1 MKNFL
6 PIFLICALLIPAQA
20 KQTIKQ
26 NPVLN
31 TLEQELKRE
40 FKQLKKAK
48 PPVYFLSYQITERD
62 NFYLGATLGTI
73 NYEKKINEAYL
84 DVDVRVGTPELD
96 NTRKIKLI
104 DMDNL
109 SNNSNKNPFLIKV
122 SLTDDNALKNSIW
135 LTTDLAAKAAQE
147 KYLKVLNN
155 NKTAATRNDNSAD
168 FSKAPKKTAQYIAD
182 MPEIKIDIP
191 KLKKEMENLSAL
203 MKGYDFIYASSVDFY
218 LVRETNY
225 FVNSEGAKIKE
236 PRVLIRLN
244 YQINSRNKDG
254 MQLSRTN
261 SYDGITMQDLASEE
275 QIKQDILNSIEEL
288 KQLQNAPS
296 ADTFHGPVILKNR
309 AAGVFFHEILGH
321 RVEGH
326 RQKDDDF
333 GQTFTQKVGEQI
345 VAPIITVYDDPTMTH
360 FKNIPLRGHYL
371 YDDEGTP
378 SQKTMLVKNGIL
390 KGFLMGRSPI
400 KNFPN
405 SNGHGRKSYGRKV
418 VSRMGV
424 TVVKAQNQVPYDEL
438 VQKLKV
444 EIKRQNKPYGL
455 IIDDISGGF
464 TNTDTYSPQSFKV
477 QPLLVYKVFPDDR
490 PNELIRGADIV
501 GTPLTSFNKIIAAA
515 DDDALFNGTC
525 GAESGWVPVSAIAPS
540 LLISELEVEK
550 VNKTYENLPIL
561 PPPSAP
567 VKTETKTKKG
577 VK

>member
-1 MKNFL
+1 MKKYIL
-6 PIFLICALLIPAQA
+6 PLFIICVLLMPAQA
-20 KQTIKQ
+20 KQNIKQ

-31 TLEQELKRE
+31 VMEQELNRE
-40 FKQLKKAK
+40 FKQLKKVK

-62 NFYLGATLGTI
+62 NFYLSATLGTI
-73 NYEKKINEAYL
+73 NYEKIIKEAYL
-84 DVDVRVGTPELD
+84 DTDVRVGTPELD
-96 NTRKIKLI
+96 NTHKIKLV
-104 DMDNL
+104 DADKL
-109 SNNSNKNPFLIKV
+109 NNSSNKNLFLIKV
-122 SLTDDNALKNSIW
+122 SLTDENALKNALW
-135 LTTDLAAKAAQE
+135 LNTDLAAKAAQE
-147 KYLKVLNN
+147 QYQKVLNN
-155 NKTAATRNDNSAD
+155 NKTASTRNDTSAD
-168 FSKAPKKTAQYIAD
+168 FSKAPKTPSKYIAD
-182 MPEIKIDIP
+182 MPEITINIP
-191 KLKKEMENLSAL
+191 ELKTEMENLSAL
-203 MKGYDFIYASSVDFY
+203 MKGKKFIFSSGVDFY

-225 FVNSEGAKIKE
+225 FVNSEGTKIKE
-236 PRVLIRLN
+236 PRVLIRLS

-261 SYDGITMQDLASEE
+261 SYDAITMADLPSQEK
-275 QIKQDILNSIEEL
+275 IKQDILKSIEEL
-288 KQLQNAPS
+288 KELQNAPS

-345 VAPIITVYDDPTMTH
+345 VAPIITVYDNPTMTH
-360 FKNIPLRGHYL
+360 FKGIPLRGHYL

-378 SQKTMLVKNGIL
+378 AQKAMMIENGIL

-424 TVVKAQNQVPYDEL
+424 TVVEAKNQIPYEEL
-438 VQKLKV
+438 VQKLKA

-464 TNTDTYSPQSFKV
+464 TNIDTYSPQSFKV

-515 DDDALFNGTC
+515 NDDTLFNGTC

-550 VNKTYENLPIL
+550 VNKTYDNLPIL
-561 PPPSAP
+561 PPPSAENNSKQE
-567 VKTETKTKKG
+567 VK
-577 VK
+577 

>member
-1 MKNFL
+1 MKNYFL

-20 KQTIKQ
+20 KQTIQ
-26 NPVLN
+26 QDPVLN

-62 NFYLGATLGTI
+62 NFYLGATLGTV
-73 NYEKKINEAYL
+73 NFEKKINEAYL
-84 DVDVRVGTPELD
+84 DVDVRVGSPELD
-96 NTRKIKLI
+96 NTRKIKLM
-104 DMDNL
+104 DMDRL
-109 SNNSNKNPFLIKV
+109 SNNTNKNPFLIKV
-122 SLTDDNALKNSIW
+122 SLTNEAALKNSIW

-147 KYLKVLNN
+147 QYLKVLNN
-155 NKTAATRNDNSAD
+155 TKTAAARNDNSAD
-168 FSKAPKKTAQYIAD
+168 FSKAPKKPARYIAD
-182 MPEIKIDIP
+182 MPEVEINIP
-191 KLKKEMENLSAL
+191 ELKKEMENLSAL
-203 MKGYDFIYASSVDFY
+203 MKGYDFIYASNIDFY
-218 LVRETNY
+218 LVKETNY
-225 FVNSEGAKIKE
+225 FVNSESAKIKE
-236 PRVLIRLN
+236 PRILIRLS

-261 SYDGITMQDLASEE
+261 SYDGISMQDLPNEE
-275 QIKQDILNSIEEL
+275 QIKQDILKSIDEL

-360 FKNIPLRGHYL
+360 FKGIPLRGHYL

-378 SQKTMLVKNGIL
+378 SQKAMMIENGIL

-405 SNGHGRKSYGRKV
+405 SNGHGRKSYGREV

-424 TVVKAQNQVPYDEL
+424 TVVEAKNQIPYDEL
-438 VQKLKV
+438 VQKLKE

-477 QPLLVYKVFPDDR
+477 QPLLVYKVFPGDR
-490 PNELIRGADIV
+490 PNELVRGADIV

-515 DDDALFNGTC
+515 DDNALFNGTC

-561 PPPSAP
+561 PPPSA
-567 VKTETKTKKG
+567 EIKTKKE

>member
-1 MKNFL
+1 MKNYIL
-6 PIFLICALLIPAQA
+6 PIFLICTLLMPAQA
-20 KQTIKQ
+20 KQNKLQ
-26 NPVLN
+26 SPVLN

-48 PPVYFLSYQITERD
+48 PPVYFMSYQITEL
-62 NFYLGATLGTI
+62 NNLYLSATLGTI
-73 NYEKKINEAYL
+73 NYEKKIQEAYL
-84 DVDVRVGTPELD
+84 DVDVRVGSREMD

-104 DMDNL
+104 DMDLL
-109 SNNSNKNPFLIKV
+109 SNNSNKNPFVIKV
-122 SLTDDNALKNSIW
+122 SLTNPASLKNSIW
-135 LTTDLAAKAAQE
+135 LTTDLVAKAAQE
-147 KYLKVLNN
+147 QYLKVLNN
-155 NKTAATRNDNSAD
+155 SKTAATRNDNSAD
-168 FSKAPKKTAQYIAD
+168 FSKTPKHPAQYIAD
-182 MPEIKIDIP
+182 MPNVEINVTE
-191 KLKKEMENLSAL
+191 LKKEMENLSAL
-203 MKGYDFIYASSVDFY
+203 MKGYTFIYASSVDFN

-236 PRVLIRLN
+236 PRILIRLN

-261 SYDGITMQDLASEE
+261 SYDGISMQDLPTEE
-275 QIKQDILNSIEEL
+275 QIKQDILKSIEEL

-345 VAPIITVYDDPTMTH
+345 VSPIITVYDDPTMTH
-360 FKNIPLRGHYL
+360 FKGIPLRGHYL

-378 SQKTMLVKNGIL
+378 AQKAMMVENGVL

-400 KNFPN
+400 KNFPK

-424 TVVKAQNQVPYDEL
+424 TVVEAQNQIPYEEL
-438 VQKLKV
+438 VQKLKE

-477 QPLLVYKVFPDDR
+477 QPLLVYKVFPDNR
-490 PNELIRGADIV
+490 PDELIRGADIV

-515 DDDALFNGTC
+515 DDNALFNGTC

-550 VNKTYENLPIL
+550 VNKTYENVPIL
-561 PPPSAP
+561 PPPSA
-567 VKTETKTKKG
+567 ETKTKKE

>member
-1 MKNFL
+1 MKNYIL
-6 PIFLICALLIPAQA
+6 SIFLICALLTPVQA
-20 KQTIKQ
+20 KQNKQQ
-26 NPVLN
+26 NPMLN

-48 PPVYFLSYQITERD
+48 PPVYFLSYQITER
-62 NFYLGATLGTI
+62 NNLYLGATLGTV
-73 NYEKKINEAYL
+73 NYEKKIQEAYL
-84 DVDVRVGTPELD
+84 DVDVRVGSRELD

-122 SLTDDNALKNSIW
+122 SLTDDKALKNSIW

-155 NKTAATRNDNSAD
+155 NKTSATRSDSSAD
-168 FSKAPKKTAQYIAD
+168 FSKAPKKPAQHIAD
-182 MPEIKIDIP
+182 MPEIQINIP
-191 KLKKEMENLSAL
+191 ELKTEMANLSAL
-203 MKGYDFIYASSVDFY
+203 MKGYNFIYASNVDFY

-261 SYDGITMQDLASEE
+261 SYDGITMQDLPSED

-296 ADTFHGPVILKNR
+296 SDTFHGPVILKNR

-378 SQKTMLVKNGIL
+378 AQKAVLVENGIL

-424 TVVKAQNQVPYDEL
+424 TVVKAQNQISYDEL
-438 VQKLKV
+438 VQKLKE

-540 LLISELEVEK
+540 MLISELEVEK

-561 PPPSAP
+561 PPPSAE
-567 VKTETKTKKG
+567 KQTKKE

>member
-1 MKNFL
+1 MKKIFL
-6 PIFLICALLIPAQA
+6 PILLICTLLIPVQA
-20 KQTIKQ
+20 KQIQ
-26 NPVLN
+26 SPVLN
-31 TLEQELKRE
+31 TLEQELNRE

-48 PPVYFLSYQITERD
+48 PPVYFMSYQITERD
-62 NFYLGATLGTI
+62 NFYLSATLGTI
-73 NYEKKINEAYL
+73 NYEKTVNEAYL
-84 DVDVRVGTPELD
+84 DVDVRVGSPELD

-104 DMDNL
+104 DMDRL

-122 SLTDDNALKNSIW
+122 SLTNDKALKNTLW

-147 KYLKVLNN
+147 QYLKVVNN
-155 NKTAATRNDNSAD
+155 TKTASTRNDNSAD
-168 FSKAPKKTAQYIAD
+168 FSKTPKKPSKYIAN
-182 MPEIKIDIP
+182 MPEIKIDVP
-191 KLKKEMENLSAL
+191 QLKKEMKELSSL
-203 MKGYDFIYASSVDFY
+203 MKGYDFIYASSMDFD
-218 LVRETNY
+218 LIRETNY
-225 FVNSEGAKIKE
+225 FVNSEGTKIKE

-261 SYDGITMQDLASEE
+261 SYDGITMADLPGQEK
-275 QIKQDILNSIEEL
+275 IKQDILKSIEEL

-333 GQTFTQKVGEQI
+333 GQTFTQKVGKQI
-345 VAPIITVYDDPTMTH
+345 VSPIITVYDDPTMTH
-360 FKNIPLRGHYL
+360 FKNTPLRGHYL

-378 SQKTMLVKNGIL
+378 AQKAMMVENGIL

-424 TVVKAQNQVPYDEL
+424 TVVKAQNQIPYEEL
-438 VQKLKV
+438 VKKLKE

-540 LLISELEVEK
+540 MLISELEVEK

-561 PPPSAP
+561 PPPSAE
-567 VKTETKTKKG
+567 KQIKKEA
-577 VK
+577 K

>member
-1 MKNFL
+1 MKKFL
-6 PIFLICALLIPAQA
+6 PIFLICALLAPAQA
-20 KQTIKQ
+20 KNTKPQSL
-26 NPVLN
+26 VLN

-40 FKQLKKAK
+40 FKQLKKAT
-48 PPVYFLSYQITERD
+48 PPVYFMSYQITERD
-62 NFYLGATLGTI
+62 NFYLDATLGTI
-73 NYEKKINEAYL
+73 SSEQTIKDAFL
-84 DVDVRVGTPELD
+84 DVDIRVGNQKLD
-96 NTRKIKLI
+96 NTRKIKLLDI
-104 DMDNL
+104 DNL
-109 SNNSNKNPFLIKV
+109 ANYSNKNPFLIKV
-122 SLTDDNALKNSIW
+122 SLNDMAALKNSLW

-147 KYLKVLNN
+147 QYLKVLNN
-155 NKTAATRNDNSAD
+155 TKTAAERNDTSDD
-168 FSKAPKKTAQYIAD
+168 FSKTPQKPSQYIAN
-182 MPEIKIDIP
+182 MPEININIP
-191 KLKKEMENLSAL
+191 ELKTELENLSVL
-203 MKGYDFIYASSVDFY
+203 MKGYDFIYSSSVDFY
-218 LVRETNY
+218 LVKETNY

-236 PRVLIRLN
+236 PRVLIRLS
-244 YQINSRNKDG
+244 YKLNSRNKDG

-261 SYDGITMQDLASEE
+261 SYDAITMADLPDQDK
-275 QIKQDILNSIEEL
+275 IKQDILKSIEEL

-345 VAPIITVYDDPTMTH
+345 VAPIITVYDDPTLTH

-378 SQKTMLVKNGIL
+378 SQKTMLVENGIL

-400 KNFPN
+400 KNFPV

-424 TVVKAQNQVPYDEL
+424 TVIKAQDQIPYDEL
-438 VQKLKV
+438 VLKLKE
-444 EIKRQNKPYGL
+444 EIKTQNKPYGL

-550 VNKTYENLPIL
+550 VNKSYENLPIL
-561 PPPSAP
+561 PPPSSNNTKQE
-567 VKTETKTKKG
+567 VK
-577 VK
+577 

>member
-1 MKNFL
+1 
-6 PIFLICALLIPAQA
+6 
-20 KQTIKQ
+20 
-26 NPVLN
+26 
-31 TLEQELKRE
+31 
-40 FKQLKKAK
+40 
-48 PPVYFLSYQITERD
+48 
-62 NFYLGATLGTI
+62 
-73 NYEKKINEAYL
+73 
-84 DVDVRVGTPELD
+84 
-96 NTRKIKLI
+96 
-104 DMDNL
+104 
-109 SNNSNKNPFLIKV
+109 
-122 SLTDDNALKNSIW
+122 
-135 LTTDLAAKAAQE
+135 
-147 KYLKVLNN
+147 
-155 NKTAATRNDNSAD
+155 
-168 FSKAPKKTAQYIAD
+168 
-182 MPEIKIDIP
+182 MPEIKINIP
-191 KLKKEMENLSAL
+191 ELKKEMETLSAL
-203 MKGYDFIYASSVDFY
+203 MKGHDFIYSSSVDFY

-236 PRVLIRLN
+236 PRILIRLN
-244 YQINSRNKDG
+244 YQITSRNKDG
-254 MQLSRTN
+254 MQLSRSN
-261 SYDGITMQDLASEE
+261 SYDGISMADLPNQDTV
-275 QIKQDILNSIEEL
+275 KQDILKSIEEL

-296 ADTFHGPVILKNR
+296 ADTFNGPVILKNR

-333 GQTFTQKVGEQI
+333 GQTFTQKVGKQ
-345 VAPIITVYDDPTMTH
+345 VVSPIITVYDDPTLTH

-378 SQKTMLVKNGIL
+378 SQKAMLIENGIL

-400 KNFPN
+400 KNFPT

-418 VSRMGV
+418 VARMGV
-424 TVVKAQNQVPYDEL
+424 TVVKAKNPVPFAEL
-438 VQKLKV
+438 EQKLKE

-515 DDDALFNGTC
+515 DDEALFNGTC

-561 PPPSAP
+561 PPPSAKP
-567 VKTETKTKKG
+567 QTAKEVK
-577 VK
+577 

>member
-20 KQTIKQ
+20 KQTKQ
-26 NPVLN
+26 QSPVLN
-31 TLEQELKRE
+31 TLEQELNRE

-73 NYEKKINEAYL
+73 NYDKKIKEAYL

-104 DMDNL
+104 DMDRL
-109 SNNSNKNPFLIKV
+109 SNNSNKNQFLIKV
-122 SLTDDNALKNSIW
+122 SLTDDKALKNSIW
-135 LTTDLAAKAAQE
+135 LTTDLVAKAAQE
-147 KYLKVLNN
+147 QYLKVLNN

-168 FSKAPKKTAQYIAD
+168 FSKAPKKPSVYIAD
-182 MPEIKIDIP
+182 MPEIKINIP
-191 KLKKEMENLSAL
+191 ELKKEMENLSAL

-261 SYDGITMQDLASEE
+261 SYDGVTMKDLPSVE
-275 QIKQDILNSIEEL
+275 QIKKDILKSIEEL

-378 SQKTMLVKNGIL
+378 SQKTMLVENGIL

-424 TVVKAQNQVPYDEL
+424 TIVKAQNQVPYDEL
-438 VQKLKV
+438 VRKLKE

-501 GTPLTSFNKIIAAA
+501 GTPLTSFNKITAAA
-515 DDDALFNGTC
+515 DDEALFNGTC

-561 PPPSAP
+561 PPPSAEI
-567 VKTETKTKKG
+567 KTEKEAK
-577 VK
+577 

>member
-6 PIFLICALLIPAQA
+6 PILLICALLIPAQA
-20 KQTIKQ
+20 KQNTIQ

-62 NFYLGATLGTI
+62 NCYLGATLGTV
-73 NYEKKINEAYL
+73 NFEKKINEAYL
-84 DVDVRVGTPELD
+84 DVDVRVGSPELD
-96 NTRKIKLI
+96 NTRKIKLLDI
-104 DMDNL
+104 DRL

-122 SLTDDNALKNSIW
+122 SLTNEAALKNSIW

-147 KYLKVLNN
+147 QYLKVLNN
-155 NKTAATRNDNSAD
+155 TKTAAARNDNSAD
-168 FSKAPKKTAQYIAD
+168 FSKAPKKPAEYIAD
-182 MPEIKIDIP
+182 MPEVKINIP
-191 KLKKEMENLSAL
+191 ELKKEMENLSAL
-203 MKGYDFIYASSVDFY
+203 MKGYDFIYASNIDFY
-218 LVRETNY
+218 LVKETNY

-236 PRVLIRLN
+236 PRILIRLS

-261 SYDGITMQDLASEE
+261 SYDGISMQDLPSEE
-275 QIKQDILNSIEEL
+275 QIKQDILKSIDEL

-345 VAPIITVYDDPTMTH
+345 VAPIITVYDDPTITH

-378 SQKTMLVKNGIL
+378 AQKAMMIENGIL

-400 KNFPN
+400 KNFPS

-424 TVVKAQNQVPYDEL
+424 TVVKAKNQIPYGEL
-438 VQKLKV
+438 VQKLKE

-515 DDDALFNGTC
+515 DDDTLFNGTC

-561 PPPSAP
+561 PPPSA
-567 VKTETKTKKG
+567 ETKNKKE

>member
-1 MKNFL
+1 MKNYFL

-20 KQTIKQ
+20 KQTIQ
-26 NPVLN
+26 QDPVLN

-62 NFYLGATLGTI
+62 NFYLGATLGTV
-73 NYEKKINEAYL
+73 NFEKKINEAYL
-84 DVDVRVGTPELD
+84 DVDVRVGSPELD
-96 NTRKIKLI
+96 NTRKIKLM
-104 DMDNL
+104 DMDRL
-109 SNNSNKNPFLIKV
+109 SNNTNKNPFLIKV
-122 SLTDDNALKNSIW
+122 SLTNEAALKNSIW

-147 KYLKVLNN
+147 QYLKVLNN
-155 NKTAATRNDNSAD
+155 TKTAAARNDNSAD
-168 FSKAPKKTAQYIAD
+168 FSKAPKKPARYIAD
-182 MPEIKIDIP
+182 MPEVEINIP
-191 KLKKEMENLSAL
+191 ELKKEMENLSAL
-203 MKGYDFIYASSVDFY
+203 MKGYDFIYASNIDFY
-218 LVRETNY
+218 LVKETNY
-225 FVNSEGAKIKE
+225 FVNSESAKIKE
-236 PRVLIRLN
+236 PRILIRLS

-261 SYDGITMQDLASEE
+261 SYDGISMQDLPNEE
-275 QIKQDILNSIEEL
+275 QIKQDILKSIDEL

-360 FKNIPLRGHYL
+360 FKGIPLRGHYL

-378 SQKTMLVKNGIL
+378 SQKAMIIENGIL

-405 SNGHGRKSYGRKV
+405 SNGHGRKSYGREV

-424 TVVKAQNQVPYDEL
+424 TVVEAKNQIPYDEL
-438 VQKLKV
+438 VQKLKE

-477 QPLLVYKVFPDDR
+477 QPLLVYKVFPGDR
-490 PNELIRGADIV
+490 PNELVRGADIV

-515 DDDALFNGTC
+515 DDNALFNGTC

-561 PPPSAP
+561 PPPSA
-567 VKTETKTKKG
+567 EIKTKKE

>member
-1 MKNFL
+1 MKKYIL
-6 PIFLICALLIPAQA
+6 PLFIICVLLMPAQA
-20 KQTIKQ
+20 KQNVKQ

-31 TLEQELKRE
+31 VMEQELKRE

-62 NFYLGATLGTI
+62 NFYLSATLGTL
-73 NYEKKINEAYL
+73 NYDRKVNEAYL
-84 DVDVRVGTPELD
+84 DVDVRVGSRELD
-96 NTRKIKLI
+96 NTRKIKVV

-109 SNNSNKNPFLIKV
+109 TNSSNKNPFLVKV
-122 SLTDDNALKNSIW
+122 SLTDYNALKNSLW

-147 KYLKVLNN
+147 QYLKVLNN
-155 NKTAATRNDNSAD
+155 IQTAAERNDTSAD
-168 FSKAPKKTAQYIAD
+168 FSKSSPKPFKYIAD
-182 MPEIKIDIP
+182 MPEIKINTNEI
-191 KLKKEMENLSAL
+191 KTELEELSGL
-203 MKGYDFIYASSVDFY
+203 MKGKEFILSSSVDFY
-218 LVRETNY
+218 LVKETNY
-225 FVNSEGAKIKE
+225 FVNSEGTKIKE
-236 PRVLIRLN
+236 PRVLIRLS

-261 SYDGITMQDLASEE
+261 SYDGITMADLPSQEK
-275 QIKQDILNSIEEL
+275 IKQDILKSIEEL
-288 KQLQNAPS
+288 KELQNAPS

-333 GQTFTQKVGEQI
+333 GQTFTQKVGQQI
-345 VAPIITVYDDPTMTH
+345 VSPIITVYDDPTLKH

-378 SQKTMLVKNGIL
+378 AQRALLIEDGIL
-390 KGFLMGRSPI
+390 KGFLMGRTPI
-400 KNFPN
+400 KNFPS
-405 SNGHGRKSYGRKV
+405 SNGHGRKSFGRKT
-418 VSRMGV
+418 VSRMGI
-424 TVVKAQNQVPYDEL
+424 TVVKAKEQVSFDEL
-438 VQKLKV
+438 VQKLKA

-515 DDDALFNGTC
+515 NDDALFNGTC

-561 PPPSAP
+561 PPPSAENNSKQE
-567 VKTETKTKKG
+567 VK
-577 VK
+577 

>member
-1 MKNFL
+1 MKNYFL
-6 PIFLICALLIPAQA
+6 SFILICTLILPVQA
-20 KQTIKQ
+20 KQAQNIKAQ
-26 NPVLN
+26 SPVLN

-48 PPVYFLSYQITERD
+48 PPVYFMSYQITERD
-62 NFYLGATLGTI
+62 NLYLSATLGTVNLDRTI
-73 NYEKKINEAYL
+73 KEAYL

-96 NTRKIKLI
+96 NTRKLKLL
-104 DMDNL
+104 DTENP
-109 SNNSNKNPFLIKV
+109 NKNPFLIKV
-122 SLTDDNALKNSIW
+122 SLEDKNALLNSVW
-135 LTTDLAAKAAQE
+135 LTTDLAVKAAQE
-147 KYLKVLNN
+147 RYQKVLNN
-155 NKTAATRNDNSAD
+155 IKTAAASNDNSAD
-168 FSKAPKKTAQYIAD
+168 FSKAPKKPAKYIAD
-182 MPEIKIDIP
+182 MPEVKINTEEIKNEIS
-191 KLKKEMENLSAL
+191 NLSSL
-203 MKGYDFIYASSVDFY
+203 MKGYDFIFSSGVDFY
-218 LVRETNY
+218 LVKETNY

-236 PRVLIRLN
+236 PRILMRLS

-261 SYDGITMQDLASEE
+261 SYDGITFADLPSQE
-275 QIKQDILNSIEEL
+275 QIALDILKSIEEL
-288 KQLQNAPS
+288 KQLQNAES
-296 ADTFHGPVILKNR
+296 SDTFHGPVILKNR

-345 VAPIITVYDDPTMTH
+345 VSPLISVYDDPTLTH

-371 YDDEGTP
+371 YDDEGMP
-378 SQKTMLVKNGIL
+378 AQKAMLVENGIL

-405 SNGHGRKSYGRKV
+405 SNGHGRKSYGRRV

-424 TVVKAQNQVPYDEL
+424 TVVKAKDQVPYEEL
-438 VQKLKV
+438 VQKLKE

-477 QPLLVYKVFPDDR
+477 QPLLVYKVYSDDR
-490 PNELIRGADIV
+490 PAELVRGADIV
-501 GTPLTSFNKIIAAA
+501 GTPLASFNKIIAAA

-550 VNKTYENLPIL
+550 VNKTYENLPLL
-561 PPPSAP
+561 PPPGAENQI
-567 VKTETKTKKG
+567 KREGK
-577 VK
+577 

>member
-1 MKNFL
+1 MKNYIL
-6 PIFLICALLIPAQA
+6 PILLICTLLIPAQA
-20 KQTIKQ
+20 KQNKAQ
-26 NPVLN
+26 SAVLN

-40 FKQLKKAK
+40 FTQLKKAK

-73 NYEKKINEAYL
+73 NFEKKINEAYL
-84 DVDVRVGTPELD
+84 DVDVRVGTAELD
-96 NTRKIKLI
+96 NTRKIKLL

-122 SLTDDNALKNSIW
+122 SLDNQAALKNSLW

-147 KYLKVLNN
+147 QYLKVLNN
-155 NKTAATRNDNSAD
+155 TKTSATRSDSSDD
-168 FSKAPKKTAQYIAD
+168 FSKAPKKPAHYIAA
-182 MPEIKIDIP
+182 MPEVKINIP
-191 KLKKEMENLSAL
+191 ELKTELANLSAL
-203 MKGYDFIYASSVDFY
+203 MKGYDFIYSSSVDFY
-218 LVRETNY
+218 LVKETNY

-236 PRVLIRLN
+236 PRILIRLT

-261 SYDGITMQDLASEE
+261 SYDGVSMQDLPSEE
-275 QIKQDILNSIEEL
+275 QIKQDILKSIDEL

-378 SQKTMLVKNGIL
+378 AQKAVMIENGVL

-400 KNFPN
+400 KNFPV
-405 SNGHGRKSYGRKV
+405 SNGHGRKSFGRKV

-424 TVVKAQNQVPYDEL
+424 TVVEAKNQIPYSEL
-438 VQKLKV
+438 VQKLKE

-561 PPPSAP
+561 PPPS
-567 VKTETKTKKG
+567 VSNQTKKEA

>member
-1 MKNFL
+1 MRNYFL
-6 PIFLICALLIPAQA
+6 ALFLICALLVPAQA
-20 KQTIKQ
+20 KNNTVQSK
-26 NPVLN
+26 VLN

-48 PPVYFLSYQITERD
+48 PPVYFMSYQITERD
-62 NFYLGATLGTI
+62 NYYLSATLGTV
-73 NYEKKINEAYL
+73 NFEKAINEAYL
-84 DVDVRVGTPELD
+84 DVDVRVGTPQLD
-96 NTRKIKLI
+96 NTRKIKVI
-104 DMDNL
+104 DMDNI
-109 SNNSNKNPFLIKV
+109 NNSSNKNPFLIKV
-122 SLTDDNALKNSIW
+122 SLTDDSALKNSIW

-147 KYLKVLNN
+147 QYLKVLNN
-155 NKTAATRNDNSAD
+155 NKTAATRNDTSAD
-168 FSKAPKKTAQYIAD
+168 FSKAPKKPARYIAD
-182 MPEIKIDIP
+182 MPEININIP
-191 KLKKEMENLSAL
+191 ELKTEMENLSAV
-203 MKGYDFIYASSVDFY
+203 MKGQDYIFSSNVDFY

-236 PRVLIRLN
+236 PRVLIRLS

-261 SYDGITMQDLASEE
+261 SYDGITMADLPSQEK
-275 QIKQDILNSIEEL
+275 IKQDILKSMEEL
-288 KQLQNAPS
+288 KNLQNAPS

-333 GQTFTQKVGEQI
+333 GQTFTQKVGKQI
-345 VAPIITVYDDPTMTH
+345 VAPIITVYDDPTLTH
-360 FKNIPLRGHYL
+360 FGNIPLRGHYL

-378 SQKTMLVKNGIL
+378 SQKAMLVENGIL
-390 KGFLMGRSPI
+390 KGFLMGRNPI
-400 KNFPN
+400 KNFPI

-424 TVVKAQNQVPYDEL
+424 TVVKAENQIPYDEL
-438 VQKLKV
+438 VQKLKE

-515 DDDALFNGTC
+515 NDDALFNGTC

-550 VNKTYENLPIL
+550 VNKTYENVPIL
-561 PPPSAP
+561 PPPSVENKNKEE
-567 VKTETKTKKG
+567 VK
-577 VK
+577 

>member
-1 MKNFL
+1 MKNYIL
-6 PIFLICALLIPAQA
+6 LIFLICTLLIPVQA
-20 KQTIKQ
+20 KQNKAQ
-26 NPVLN
+26 SPVLN

-48 PPVYFLSYQITERD
+48 PPVYFMSYQITEL
-62 NFYLGATLGTI
+62 NNLYLSATLGTI
-73 NYEKKINEAYL
+73 NYEKKIQEAYL
-84 DVDVRVGTPELD
+84 DVDVRVGSREMD

-104 DMDNL
+104 DMDLL
-109 SNNSNKNPFLIKV
+109 SNNSNKNPFVIKV
-122 SLTDDNALKNSIW
+122 SLTNPAALKNSIW
-135 LTTDLAAKAAQE
+135 LTTDLVAKAAQE
-147 KYLKVLNN
+147 QYLKVLNN
-155 NKTAATRNDNSAD
+155 SKTAATRNDNSAD
-168 FSKAPKKTAQYIAD
+168 FSKTPKHPAQYIAD
-182 MPEIKIDIP
+182 MPNVEINVTE
-191 KLKKEMENLSAL
+191 LKKEMENLSAL
-203 MKGYDFIYASSVDFY
+203 MKGYNFIYASNVDFN

-236 PRVLIRLN
+236 PRILIRLN

-261 SYDGITMQDLASEE
+261 SYDGISMQDLPTEE
-275 QIKQDILNSIEEL
+275 QIKQDILKSIEEL

-345 VAPIITVYDDPTMTH
+345 VSPIITVYDDPTMTH
-360 FKNIPLRGHYL
+360 FKGIPLRGHYL

-378 SQKTMLVKNGIL
+378 AQKAMMVENGVL

-400 KNFPN
+400 KNFPK

-424 TVVKAQNQVPYDEL
+424 TVVEAQNQIPYEEL
-438 VQKLKV
+438 VQKLKE

-477 QPLLVYKVFPDDR
+477 QPLLVYKVFPDNR
-490 PNELIRGADIV
+490 PDELIRGADIV

-515 DDDALFNGTC
+515 DDNALFNGTC

-550 VNKTYENLPIL
+550 VNKTYENVPIL
-561 PPPSAP
+561 PPPSA
-567 VKTETKTKKG
+567 ENKTKKE

>member
-20 KQTIKQ
+20 KQTKQ
-26 NPVLN
+26 QSPVLN
-31 TLEQELKRE
+31 TLEQELNRE

-73 NYEKKINEAYL
+73 NYDKKIKEAYL

-104 DMDNL
+104 DMDRL
-109 SNNSNKNPFLIKV
+109 SNNSNKNQFLIKV
-122 SLTDDNALKNSIW
+122 SLTDDKALKNSIW
-135 LTTDLAAKAAQE
+135 LTTDLVAKAAQE
-147 KYLKVLNN
+147 QYLKVLNN

-168 FSKAPKKTAQYIAD
+168 FSKAPKKPSVYIAD
-182 MPEIKIDIP
+182 MPEIKINIP
-191 KLKKEMENLSAL
+191 ELKKEMENLSAL

-261 SYDGITMQDLASEE
+261 SYDGVTMKDLPSVE
-275 QIKQDILNSIEEL
+275 QIKKDILKSIEEL

-378 SQKTMLVKNGIL
+378 SQKTMLVENGIL

-424 TVVKAQNQVPYDEL
+424 TIVKAQNQVPYDEL
-438 VQKLKV
+438 VRKLKE

-477 QPLLVYKVFPDDR
+477 QPLLVYKVFPDDK

-501 GTPLTSFNKIIAAA
+501 GTPLTSFNKITAAA
-515 DDDALFNGTC
+515 DDEALFNGTC

-561 PPPSAP
+561 PPPSAEI
-567 VKTETKTKKG
+567 KTEKEAK
-577 VK
+577 

>member
-1 MKNFL
+1 MKKFL
-6 PIFLICALLIPAQA
+6 PLILICTLLLPAQA
-20 KQTIKQ
+20 KQNKIQ
-26 NPVLN
+26 DPVLN

-48 PPVYFLSYQITERD
+48 PPVYILSYQITERD
-62 NFYLGATLGTI
+62 NFYLSATLGAI
-73 NYEKKINEAYL
+73 NFEKKTNEAYL
-84 DVDVRVGTPELD
+84 DVDVRVGKPELD
-96 NTRKIKLI
+96 NTRKIKLL
-104 DMDNL
+104 DMDNML
-109 SNNSNKNPFLIKV
+109 NNTNKNPFLIKV
-122 SLTDDNALKNSIW
+122 SLTDDKALRNTLW
-135 LTTDLAAKAAQE
+135 LTTDLAVKAAQE
-147 KYLKVLNN
+147 QYLKVLNN
-155 NKTAATRNDNSAD
+155 SKTAATRNDNSAD
-168 FSKAPKKTAQYIAD
+168 FSKAPKKPAKYVAD
-182 MPEIKIDIP
+182 MPEVEIDIP
-191 KLKKEMENLSAL
+191 ALKKEMENLSAL

-218 LVRETNY
+218 LVKETNY
-225 FVNSEGAKIKE
+225 FVNSEGTKIKE
-236 PRVLIRLN
+236 PRILIRLN

-261 SYDGITMQDLASEE
+261 SYDGISMQDLPSEE
-275 QIKQDILNSIEEL
+275 QIKQDILKSIDEL

-345 VAPIITVYDDPTMTH
+345 VAPIITVYDDPTLTH
-360 FKNIPLRGHYL
+360 FKNTPLRGHYL

-378 SQKTMLVKNGIL
+378 AQKAIMIENGIL

-400 KNFPN
+400 KNFPK
-405 SNGHGRKSYGRKV
+405 SNGQGRKSYGRKV

-424 TVVKAQNQVPYDEL
+424 TLVKVKNQVSYEEL
-438 VQKLKV
+438 VQKLKE

-464 TNTDTYSPQSFKV
+464 TNTETYSPQSFKV
-477 QPLLVYKVFPDDR
+477 QPLLVYKVFPDNR

-515 DDDALFNGTC
+515 NDDALFNGTC
-525 GAESGWVPVSAIAPS
+525 GAESGWIPVSAIAPS

-561 PPPSAP
+561 PPPSA
-567 VKTETKTKKG
+567 KNQTKKG
-577 VK
+577 GKIK

>member
-1 MKNFL
+1 MKNYFL
-6 PIFLICALLIPAQA
+6 TLFIICALLMPAHA
-20 KQTIKQ
+20 KQKTNIS
-26 NPVLN
+26 PVLN

-40 FKQLKKAK
+40 FKQLKKSK

-62 NFYLGATLGTI
+62 NFYLSATLGTI
-73 NYEKKINEAYL
+73 NFEKTIKEAYL

-96 NTRKIKLI
+96 NTHKIKLI
-104 DMDNL
+104 DVDNL
-109 SNNSNKNPFLIKV
+109 NNSSNKNPFLIKV
-122 SLTDDNALKNSIW
+122 SLTDEAALKNTLW

-147 KYLKVLNN
+147 QYLKVLNN

-168 FSKAPKKTAQYIAD
+168 FSKAPKTPSKYIAD
-182 MPEIKIDIP
+182 MPEITLNIP
-191 KLKKEMENLSAL
+191 ELKTEMEELSAL
-203 MKGYDFIYASSVDFY
+203 MKGQEFIFSSNVNFY

-236 PRVLIRLN
+236 PRVLIRLS

-261 SYDGITMQDLASEE
+261 SYDGITMADLPNQE
-275 QIKQDILNSIEEL
+275 QIKQDILKSINEL
-288 KQLQNAPS
+288 KELQNAPS

-345 VAPIITVYDDPTMTH
+345 VAPIITVYDDPTLTH
-360 FKNIPLRGHYL
+360 FKDIPLRGHYL

-378 SQKTMLVKNGIL
+378 SQKAMLVENGIL
-390 KGFLMGRSPI
+390 KGFLMGRNPI
-400 KNFPN
+400 KNFPL

-424 TVVKAQNQVPYDEL
+424 TVVKAQDQISYDEL
-438 VQKLKV
+438 VQKLKE
-444 EIKRQNKPYGL
+444 EIKKQNKPYGL

-550 VNKTYENLPIL
+550 VNKTYENVPLL
-561 PPPSAP
+561 PPPSAANNP
-567 VKTETKTKKG
+567 VKE

>member
-1 MKNFL
+1 MKSYFL
-6 PIFLICALLIPAQA
+6 TLFIICALLTPAHA
-20 KQTIKQ
+20 KQKTNIS
-26 NPVLN
+26 PVLN

-40 FKQLKKAK
+40 FKQLKKSK

-62 NFYLGATLGTI
+62 NFYLSATLGTI
-73 NYEKKINEAYL
+73 NFEKTIKEAYL

-96 NTRKIKLI
+96 NTHKIKLI
-104 DMDNL
+104 DVDNL
-109 SNNSNKNPFLIKV
+109 NNSSNKNPFLIKV
-122 SLTDDNALKNSIW
+122 SLTNEAALKNTLW

-147 KYLKVLNN
+147 RYQKVLNN

-168 FSKAPKKTAQYIAD
+168 FSKAPKTPSKYIAD
-182 MPEIKIDIP
+182 MPEITLNIP
-191 KLKKEMENLSAL
+191 ELKTEMEELSAL
-203 MKGYDFIYASSVDFY
+203 MKGQESIFSSNVNFY

-236 PRVLIRLN
+236 PRVLIRLS

-261 SYDGITMQDLASEE
+261 SYDGITMADLPNQE
-275 QIKQDILNSIEEL
+275 QIKQDILKSINEL
-288 KQLQNAPS
+288 KELQNAPS

-345 VAPIITVYDDPTMTH
+345 VAPIITVYDDPTLTH
-360 FKNIPLRGHYL
+360 FGNIPLRGHYL

-378 SQKTMLVKNGIL
+378 SQKAMLVEKGIL
-390 KGFLMGRSPI
+390 KGFLMGRNPI
-400 KNFPN
+400 KNFPI

-424 TVVKAQNQVPYDEL
+424 TVVKAENQIPYEEL
-438 VQKLKV
+438 VLKLKE
-444 EIKRQNKPYGL
+444 EIKKQNKPYGL

-550 VNKTYENLPIL
+550 VNKTYENVPLL
-561 PPPSAP
+561 PPPSAANNP
-567 VKTETKTKKG
+567 VKE

>member
-1 MKNFL
+1 MKNYFL
-6 PIFLICALLIPAQA
+6 TLFLICALLVPAQA
-20 KQTIKQ
+20 KNNTAQS
-26 NPVLN
+26 PVLN

-48 PPVYFLSYQITERD
+48 PPVYFMSYQITEHD
-62 NFYLGATLGTI
+62 NYYLSATLGTI
-73 NYEKKINEAYL
+73 NFEKTLKDAYL
-84 DVDVRVGTPELD
+84 DTDIRVGTPELD

-104 DMDNL
+104 DVDNM
-109 SNNSNKNPFLIKV
+109 SNSSNKNPFLIKV
-122 SLTDDNALKNSIW
+122 SLTDEAALKNTLW
-135 LTTDLAAKAAQE
+135 LNTDLAAKAAQE
-147 KYLKVLNN
+147 QYQKVLNN
-155 NKTAATRNDNSAD
+155 NKTAAIRNDNSAD
-168 FSKAPKKTAQYIAD
+168 FSKAPKTPSKYIAD
-182 MPEIKIDIP
+182 MPEININIP
-191 KLKKEMENLSAL
+191 ELKTEMENLSAL
-203 MKGYDFIYASSVDFY
+203 MKGQEFIFSSSVDFY

-236 PRVLIRLN
+236 PRVLIRLS

-261 SYDGITMQDLASEE
+261 SYDGITMADLPSQEK
-275 QIKQDILNSIEEL
+275 IKQDILKSIEEL
-288 KQLQNAPS
+288 KELQNAPS

-345 VAPIITVYDDPTMTH
+345 VAPIITVYDDPTLTH

-378 SQKTMLVKNGIL
+378 SQKAMLVENGIL
-390 KGFLMGRSPI
+390 KGFLMGRNPI
-400 KNFPN
+400 KNFSL

-424 TVVKAQNQVPYDEL
+424 TVIKAQDQIPYEEL
-438 VQKLKV
+438 VQKLKE
-444 EIKRQNKPYGL
+444 EIKKQNKPYGL

-515 DDDALFNGTC
+515 NDDALFNGTC

-550 VNKTYENLPIL
+550 VNKTYENVPIL
-561 PPPSAP
+561 PPPSAENNSKQE
-567 VKTETKTKKG
+567 VK
-577 VK
+577 

>member
-1 MKNFL
+1 MKKIFL
-6 PIFLICALLIPAQA
+6 PLFLICTLLAPVQA
-20 KQTIKQ
+20 KKVQS
-26 NPVLN
+26 PVLN
-31 TLEQELKRE
+31 TLEQELNRE

-48 PPVYFLSYQITERD
+48 PPVYFMSYQITERD
-62 NFYLGATLGTI
+62 NFYLSATLGTI
-73 NYEKKINEAYL
+73 NYEKKVNEAYL
-84 DVDVRVGTPELD
+84 DVDIRVGSPELD

-104 DMDNL
+104 DMDRL

-122 SLTDDNALKNSIW
+122 SLTNDKALKNTLW

-147 KYLKVLNN
+147 QYLKVVNN
-155 NKTAATRNDNSAD
+155 TKTASTRNDNSAD
-168 FSKAPKKTAQYIAD
+168 FSKTPKKPAKYIAD
-182 MPEIKIDIP
+182 MPKIKLDIP
-191 KLKKEMENLSAL
+191 ELKKEMENLSAL
-203 MKGYDFIYASSVDFY
+203 MKGYDFIYASSMDFD
-218 LVRETNY
+218 LIRETNY

-261 SYDGITMQDLASEE
+261 SYDGITMEDLPSQE
-275 QIKQDILNSIEEL
+275 QIKQDILKSIEEL

-378 SQKTMLVKNGIL
+378 AQKAMMVENGIL

-424 TVVKAQNQVPYDEL
+424 TVVKAQNQIPYEEL
-438 VQKLKV
+438 VQKLKE

-540 LLISELEVEK
+540 MLISELEVEK

-561 PPPSAP
+561 PPPSAEKQIKKE
-567 VKTETKTKKG
+567 VK
-577 VK
+577 

>member
-1 MKNFL
+1 MKKFL
-6 PIFLICALLIPAQA
+6 FIPLICALLMPVQA
-20 KQTIKQ
+20 KQNKISD
-26 NPVLN
+26 PVLN
-31 TLEQELKRE
+31 TLEQELNRE

-73 NYEKKINEAYL
+73 NFEKKINEAYL
-84 DVDVRVGTPELD
+84 DVDVRVGSPELD
-96 NTRKIKLI
+96 NTRKIKLM
-104 DMDNL
+104 DMDRL
-109 SNNSNKNPFLIKV
+109 SNNTNKNPFLIKV
-122 SLTDDNALKNSIW
+122 SLTNQAALKNSIW
-135 LTTDLAAKAAQE
+135 LTADLAAKAAQE
-147 KYLKVLNN
+147 QYLKVLNN
-155 NKTAATRNDNSAD
+155 TKTAATRVDSSAD
-168 FSKAPKKTAQYIAD
+168 FSKAPKKPTHYIAN
-182 MPEIKIDIP
+182 MPEVKIDIP
-191 KLKKEMENLSAL
+191 ELKKEMENLSAL
-203 MKGYDFIYASSVDFY
+203 MKGHDFIYASSVDFY
-218 LVRETNY
+218 LVKETNY

-236 PRVLIRLN
+236 PRILIRLN

-261 SYDGITMQDLASEE
+261 SYDGISMQDLPSGE
-275 QIKQDILNSIEEL
+275 QIKQDILKSVEEL
-288 KQLQNAPS
+288 KQLQNAQS

-360 FKNIPLRGHYL
+360 FKGIPLRGHYL

-378 SQKTMLVKNGIL
+378 SQKAMMIENGVL

-424 TVVKAQNQVPYDEL
+424 TVVEAKNQIPYGEL
-438 VQKLKV
+438 VQKLKE

-550 VNKTYENLPIL
+550 VNKTYENIPLL
-561 PPPSAP
+561 PPPSAETQSKKE
-567 VKTETKTKKG
+567 VK
-577 VK
+577 

>member
-1 MKNFL
+1 MKNYIL
-6 PIFLICALLIPAQA
+6 PIFLICALLMPAQA
-20 KQTIKQ
+20 KQNTKQ

-48 PPVYFLSYQITERD
+48 PPVYFLSYQITEID
-62 NFYLGATLGTI
+62 NLYLGATLGNI
-73 NYEKKINEAYL
+73 NYEKTTNEAYL
-84 DVDVRVGTPELD
+84 DVDVRVGSPELD

-104 DMDNL
+104 DMDRL
-109 SNNSNKNPFLIKV
+109 SNNTNKNPFLIKV
-122 SLTDDNALKNSIW
+122 SLTNESALKNSIW
-135 LTTDLAAKAAQE
+135 LTTDLATKAAQE
-147 KYLKVLNN
+147 QYLKVLNN
-155 NKTAATRNDNSAD
+155 TKTAATRFDSSAD
-168 FSKAPKKTAQYIAD
+168 FSKAPKKPAQYIED
-182 MPEIKIDIP
+182 MPEVKINIP
-191 KLKKEMENLSAL
+191 ELKSELANLSAL
-203 MKGYDFIYASSVDFY
+203 MKGYDFIYASNVDFY
-218 LVRETNY
+218 LVKETNY

-236 PRVLIRLN
+236 PRILIRLN

-261 SYDGITMQDLASEE
+261 SYDGISLQDLPGEE
-275 QIKQDILNSIEEL
+275 KIKRDILKSIEEL

-345 VAPIITVYDDPTMTH
+345 VAPIITVYDNPTMTH
-360 FKNIPLRGHYL
+360 FKGTPLRGHYL

-378 SQKTMLVKNGIL
+378 AQKAMMIENGVL

-424 TVVKAQNQVPYDEL
+424 TVVEAQNQIPYTEL
-438 VQKLKV
+438 VKKLKE

-501 GTPLTSFNKIIAAA
+501 GTPLTSFNKITAVA
-515 DDDALFNGTC
+515 DDNALFNGTC

-561 PPPSAP
+561 PPPSVENKSKKE
-567 VKTETKTKKG
+567 VK
-577 VK
+577 

>member
-1 MKNFL
+1 MKNYIL
-6 PIFLICALLIPAQA
+6 PILLIFSLILPLQA
-20 KQTIKQ
+20 KTANLQS
-26 NPVLN
+26 PVLN

-48 PPVYFLSYQITERD
+48 PPVYFLSYQVTEHD
-62 NFYLGATLGTI
+62 NYYLGATLGTI
-73 NYEKKINEAYL
+73 NFEKTVKDAYL
-84 DVDVRVGTPELD
+84 DVDVRVGTAELD
-96 NTRKIKLI
+96 NTRKIKLV

-109 SNNSNKNPFLIKV
+109 SNTATKNPYVIKV
-122 SLTDDNALKNSIW
+122 SLKDAAALKNTLW

-147 KYLKVLNN
+147 QYLKVLNN
-155 NKTAATRNDNSAD
+155 SKTAAIRNDTSAD
-168 FSKAPKKTAQYIAD
+168 FSKAPKNPTKYIAD
-182 MPEIKIDIP
+182 MPEVKLNIP
-191 KLKKEMENLSAL
+191 ELKKEIENLSAL
-203 MKGYDFIYASSVDFY
+203 AKGLDFIFSSSVDFY
-218 LVRETNY
+218 LVKETNY

-236 PRVLIRLN
+236 PRVLMRLS

-261 SYDGITMQDLASEE
+261 SYDGLTFADLPSEN
-275 QIKQDILNSIEEL
+275 QIKQDISKSIEEL

-345 VAPIITVYDDPTMTH
+345 VSPIITVYDDPTLTH
-360 FKNIPLRGHYL
+360 FKNIPLRGHYV
-371 YDDEGTP
+371 YDDEGTK
-378 SQKTMLVKNGIL
+378 SQKAMLVENGIL

-438 VQKLKV
+438 VQKLKE

-501 GTPLTSFNKIIAAA
+501 GTPLTSFNKITAAA

-561 PPPSAP
+561 PPPSAEN
-567 VKTETKTKKG
+567 KNTKKG

>member
-1 MKNFL
+1 MKNYFL
-6 PIFLICALLIPAQA
+6 TLILICALLAPAHA
-20 KQTIKQ
+20 KQAAKQ
-26 NPVLN
+26 PQSPVLN

-40 FKQLKKAK
+40 FKQLKKIK
-48 PPVYFLSYQITERD
+48 PPVYFMSYQITERD
-62 NFYLGATLGTI
+62 TLNLSAVLGTVNWDRTI
-73 NYEKKINEAYL
+73 KEAYL

-96 NTRKIKLI
+96 NTRKLKLL
-104 DMDNL
+104 DTENP
-109 SNNSNKNPFLIKV
+109 NKNPFLIKV
-122 SLTDDNALKNSIW
+122 SLQDKKALLNSIW
-135 LTTDLAAKAAQE
+135 LTTDLAVKAAQE
-147 KYLKVLNN
+147 RYQKVLNN
-155 NKTAATRNDNSAD
+155 IKTAAASNDNSAD
-168 FSKAPKKTAQYIAD
+168 FSKAPKNPSKYIAD
-182 MPEIKIDIP
+182 MPEVKINTEEIKNEIS
-191 KLKKEMENLSAL
+191 NLSAL
-203 MKGYDFIYASSVDFY
+203 MKGYDFIFSSGVDFY
-218 LVRETNY
+218 LVKETNY

-236 PRVLIRLN
+236 PRILMRLS

-261 SYDGITMQDLASEE
+261 SYDGITFADLPNQE
-275 QIKQDILNSIEEL
+275 QIALDIVKSIEEL
-288 KQLQNAPS
+288 KQLQNAES
-296 ADTFHGPVILKNR
+296 SDTFHGPVILKNR

-345 VAPIITVYDDPTMTH
+345 VSPLISVYDDPTLTH

-378 SQKTMLVKNGIL
+378 AQKAILVENGIL

-405 SNGHGRKSYGRKV
+405 SNGHGRKSYGRRV

-424 TVVKAQNQVPYDEL
+424 TVVKAKEHVSYDEL
-438 VQKLKV
+438 VQKLKA

-477 QPLLVYKVFPDDR
+477 QPLLVYKVYADAR
-490 PNELIRGADIV
+490 PIELVRGADIV
-501 GTPLTSFNKIIAAA
+501 GTPLASFNKIIAAA

-550 VNKTYENLPIL
+550 VNKTYENLPML
-561 PPPSAP
+561 LPPSA
-567 VKTETKTKKG
+567 ENQTKQG

>member
-1 MKNFL
+1 MKNYIL
-6 PIFLICALLIPAQA
+6 PIFLICALLMPTQA
-20 KQTIKQ
+20 KQNKQQ
-26 NPVLN
+26 NPILT
-31 TLEQELKRE
+31 TLEEELKRE
-40 FKQLKKAK
+40 FQQLKKAK
-48 PPVYFLSYQITERD
+48 PPVYFMSYQITEID
-62 NFYLGATLGTI
+62 NFYLGATLGNI
-73 NYEKKINEAYL
+73 NYEKKTNEAYL
-84 DVDVRVGTPELD
+84 DIDVRVGSPELD
-96 NTRKIKLI
+96 NTRKIKLM
-104 DMDNL
+104 DMDRL
-109 SNNSNKNPFLIKV
+109 SNNTNKNPFLIKV
-122 SLTDDNALKNSIW
+122 SLTNESALKNSIW

-147 KYLKVLNN
+147 QYLKVVNN
-155 NKTAATRNDNSAD
+155 TKTAATRFDSSAD
-168 FSKAPKKTAQYIAD
+168 FSKAPKQPAQYVED
-182 MPEIKIDIP
+182 MPEVKINVP
-191 KLKKEMENLSAL
+191 ELKSELADLSVL
-203 MKGYDFIYASSVDFY
+203 MKGYDFIYASSVDFS
-218 LVRETNY
+218 LIKETNY
-225 FVNSEGAKIKE
+225 FVNSEGTKIKE
-236 PRVLIRLN
+236 PRILIRLN

-261 SYDGITMQDLASEE
+261 AYDGISMQDLPNQE
-275 QIKQDILNSIEEL
+275 QIKKDILKSIEEL
-288 KQLQNAPS
+288 EQLQNAPS

-309 AAGVFFHEILGH
+309 AADVFFHEILGH

-345 VAPIITVYDDPTMTH
+345 VSPIITVYDDPTMTH
-360 FKNIPLRGHYL
+360 FKGIPLRGHYL

-378 SQKTMLVKNGIL
+378 AQKAMMIENGVL

-424 TVVKAQNQVPYDEL
+424 TVVEAQNQIPYTEL
-438 VQKLKV
+438 VQKLKE

-490 PNELIRGADIV
+490 PNELVRGADIV

-515 DDDALFNGTC
+515 DDNALFNGTC

-561 PPPSAP
+561 PPPSAGN
-567 VKTETKTKKG
+567 KSKKEA
-577 VK
+577 K

>member
-1 MKNFL
+1 MKNYFL
-6 PIFLICALLIPAQA
+6 SLILICALLAPLHAKQA
-20 KQTIKQ
+20 KQPQ
-26 NPVLN
+26 SPVLN

-48 PPVYFLSYQITERD
+48 PPVYFMSYQITELD
-62 NFYLGATLGTI
+62 TLNLSAVLGTA
-73 NYEKKINEAYL
+73 NWGKTVKEAYL
-84 DVDVRVGTPELD
+84 DVEVRVGAPELD
-96 NTRKIKLI
+96 NTRKLKLI
-104 DMDNL
+104 DADNP
-109 SNNSNKNPFLIKV
+109 NKNPFLIKV
-122 SLTDDNALKNSIW
+122 SLEDKNALLNSIW
-135 LTTDLAAKAAQE
+135 LTTDLAAKAAQDR
-147 KYLKVLNN
+147 YQKVLNN
-155 NKTAATRNDNSAD
+155 IKTAAASNDNSAD
-168 FSKAPKKTAQYIAD
+168 FSKAPPKPAKYIAD
-182 MPEIKIDIP
+182 MPEVKINTEEIKNEIS
-191 KLKKEMENLSAL
+191 NLSAL
-203 MKGYDFIYASSVDFY
+203 MKGYDFIFSSDVNFY
-218 LVRETNY
+218 LIKETNY

-236 PRVLIRLN
+236 PRILMRLS

-261 SYDGITMQDLASEE
+261 SYDGITFADLPNQDK
-275 QIKQDILNSIEEL
+275 IKQDILKSIEEL
-288 KQLQNAPS
+288 KQLQNAES
-296 ADTFHGPVILKNR
+296 SDTFHGPVILKNR

-345 VAPIITVYDDPTMTH
+345 VSPLITVYDDPTLTH

-378 SQKTMLVKNGIL
+378 AQKAILVEDGIL

-405 SNGHGRKSYGRKV
+405 SNGHGRKSYGRRV

-424 TVVKAQNQVPYDEL
+424 TVVKAKEQVSYDEL
-438 VQKLKV
+438 VQKLKA

-477 QPLLVYKVFPDDR
+477 QPLLVYKVYADDR
-490 PNELIRGADIV
+490 PIELVRGADIV
-501 GTPLTSFNKIIAAA
+501 GTPLASFNKISAAA

-550 VNKTYENLPIL
+550 VNKTYENLPLL
-561 PPPSAP
+561 PPPSVESKA
-567 VKTETKTKKG
+567 KQG

>member
-1 MKNFL
+1 MKNYIL
-6 PIFLICALLIPAQA
+6 PILLICTLLMPVQA
-20 KQTIKQ
+20 KQNKISD
-26 NPVLN
+26 PVLN

-40 FKQLKKAK
+40 FKQLKKTK

-73 NYEKKINEAYL
+73 NFEKKINEAYL
-84 DVDVRVGTPELD
+84 DVDVRVGKPELD
-96 NTRKIKLI
+96 NTRKIKLM
-104 DMDNL
+104 DMDRL
-109 SNNSNKNPFLIKV
+109 SNNTNKNPFVIKV
-122 SLTDDNALKNSIW
+122 SLTNQDALKNSIW

-147 KYLKVLNN
+147 QYLKVLNN
-155 NKTAATRNDNSAD
+155 TKTAAARADSSAD
-168 FSKAPKKTAQYIAD
+168 FSKAPNKPAYYIAN

-191 KLKKEMENLSAL
+191 GLKKEMENLSSL
-203 MKGYDFIYASSVDFY
+203 MKGHDFIYASNVDFY
-218 LVRETNY
+218 LVKETNY

-236 PRVLIRLN
+236 PRILIRLN

-261 SYDGITMQDLASEE
+261 SYDGISMQDLPSEE
-275 QIKQDILNSIEEL
+275 HIKQDILKSIEEL

-378 SQKTMLVKNGIL
+378 SQKAMMIENGVL

-400 KNFPN
+400 KNFPK

-424 TVVKAQNQVPYDEL
+424 TVVKAKNQIPYEKL
-438 VQKLKV
+438 VQKLKE

-550 VNKTYENLPIL
+550 VNKTYENIPLL
-561 PPPSAP
+561 PPPSASNKIKKE
-567 VKTETKTKKG
+567 VK
-577 VK
+577 

>member
-6 PIFLICALLIPAQA
+6 PILLICALLIPAQA

-26 NPVLN
+26 SPVLN

-48 PPVYFLSYQITERD
+48 PPVYFLSYQVTEHD
-62 NFYLGATLGTI
+62 NYYLGATLGTI
-73 NYEKKINEAYL
+73 NFEKSVKDAYL

-96 NTRKIKLI
+96 NTRKIKLV

-109 SNNSNKNPFLIKV
+109 SNTATKNPFVIKV
-122 SLTDDNALKNSIW
+122 SLEDAEALKNSIW

-147 KYLKVLNN
+147 QYLKVLNN
-155 NKTAATRNDNSAD
+155 NKTAAVRNDTSAD
-168 FSKAPKKTAQYIAD
+168 FSKAPKNPAKYIAD
-182 MPEIKIDIP
+182 MPNVKINIP
-191 KLKKEMENLSAL
+191 ELKKEMENLSAL
-203 MKGYDFIYASSVDFY
+203 MKDYDFIYSSNVEFY
-218 LVRETNY
+218 LVKETNY

-236 PRVLIRLN
+236 PRVLMRLN

-261 SYDGITMQDLASEE
+261 SYDGISMQDLPSQE
-275 QIKQDILNSIEEL
+275 QIKQDILNSINEL

-333 GQTFTQKVGEQI
+333 GQTFTQKVGKQI
-345 VAPIITVYDDPTMTH
+345 VSPLITVYDDPTLTH
-360 FKNIPLRGHYL
+360 FKNIPLRGHYV
-371 YDDEGTP
+371 YDDEGTK
-378 SQKTMLVKNGIL
+378 SQKAMLVENGIL

-424 TVVKAQNQVPYDEL
+424 TVVKAQNQIPYNEL
-438 VQKLKV
+438 VKKLKE

-550 VNKTYENLPIL
+550 VNKTYESLPIL
-561 PPPSAP
+561 PPPSAEN
-567 VKTETKTKKG
+567 KNTEKG

>member
-6 PIFLICALLIPAQA
+6 PLILICALLMPVQA
-20 KQTIKQ
+20 KQTIQQ

-40 FKQLKKAK
+40 FKELKKAK

-62 NFYLGATLGTI
+62 NLYLGATLGTV
-73 NYEKKINEAYL
+73 NLEKNINEAYL
-84 DVDVRVGTPELD
+84 DVDVRVGSPELD

-104 DMDNL
+104 DMDRL

-122 SLTDDNALKNSIW
+122 SLTNEAALKNSIW

-147 KYLKVLNN
+147 QYLKVLNN
-155 NKTAATRNDNSAD
+155 TKTAAARNDNSAD
-168 FSKAPKKTAQYIAD
+168 FSKAPKKPAQYIAD
-182 MPEIKIDIP
+182 MPEVKINIP
-191 KLKKEMENLSAL
+191 ELKKEMENLSAL
-203 MKGYDFIYASSVDFY
+203 MKGYDFIYASNVDFY
-218 LVRETNY
+218 LVKETNY

-236 PRVLIRLN
+236 PRILIRLS

-261 SYDGITMQDLASEE
+261 SYDGISIQDLPSVE
-275 QIKQDILNSIEEL
+275 QIKQDILKSIDEL
-288 KQLQNAPS
+288 KQLQKAPS

-360 FKNIPLRGHYL
+360 FKGIPLRGHYL

-378 SQKTMLVKNGIL
+378 SQKAMMIENGIL

-424 TVVKAQNQVPYDEL
+424 TVVEAKNQIPYEEL
-438 VQKLKV
+438 VQKLKE

-464 TNTDTYSPQSFKV
+464 TNTDTYSPLSFKV
-477 QPLLVYKVFPDDR
+477 QPLLVYKVFPDNR

-515 DDDALFNGTC
+515 DDNALFNGTC

-561 PPPSAP
+561 PPPSA
-567 VKTETKTKKG
+567 ETKNKKE

>member
-1 MKNFL
+1 MKKYFL
-6 PIFLICALLIPAQA
+6 PIFLICALLTPTQA
-20 KQTIKQ
+20 KQNKMQST
-26 NPVLN
+26 VLN

-48 PPVYFLSYQITERD
+48 PPVYFMSYQITELD
-62 NFYLGATLGTI
+62 NYYLDATLGTI
-73 NYEKKINEAYL
+73 SYEKKINEAYL
-84 DVDVRVGTPELD
+84 DIDVRVGSRELD
-96 NTRKIKLI
+96 NTHKIKLI
-104 DMDNL
+104 DMDLL
-109 SNNSNKNPFLIKV
+109 SNNSNKNPFVIKV
-122 SLTDDNALKNSIW
+122 PLTNQAALKNSIW
-135 LTTDLAAKAAQE
+135 LTTDLVAKAAQE
-147 KYLKVLNN
+147 QYLKVVNN

-168 FSKAPKKTAQYIAD
+168 FSKAPKKPAQYIAD
-182 MPEIKIDIP
+182 MPEVEINIP
-191 KLKKEMENLSAL
+191 ELKKELESLSAL
-203 MKGYDFIYASSVDFY
+203 MKGYDFIYASGIEFY
-218 LVRETNY
+218 AVKETNY
-225 FVNSEGAKIKE
+225 FVNSEGTKIKE
-236 PRVLIRLN
+236 PRILIRLS
-244 YQINSRNKDG
+244 YKINSRNKDG

-261 SYDGITMQDLASEE
+261 SYDGVTMQDLPSEE
-275 QIKQDILNSIEEL
+275 QIKQDILKSIEEL

-345 VAPIITVYDDPTMTH
+345 VSPIITVYDDPTMTH
-360 FKNIPLRGHYL
+360 FKGVPLRGHYL

-378 SQKTMLVKNGIL
+378 SQKAMMVENGIL

-424 TVVKAQNQVPYDEL
+424 TVVEAQNQIPYDEL
-438 VQKLKV
+438 VQKLKE

-515 DDDALFNGTC
+515 DDNALFNGTC

-550 VNKTYENLPIL
+550 VNKTYDNVPIL
-561 PPPSAP
+561 PPPSA
-567 VKTETKTKKG
+567 ENKTKKEA
-577 VK
+577 K